1 MTRDLTLYPNL
12 DDLLQPGPAI
22 GIVRHQR
29 QFFQQQGHI
38 GIRNCEVGRI
48 DRSGERRGPDPP
60 QEPSAKLALR
70 MSGIETL
77 IFIAAVVVMVALAV
91 WIGL

>member
-1 MTRDLTLYPNL
+1 LIA
-12 DDLLQPGPAI
+12 GSAI
-22 GIVRHQR
+22 GIVRPQG
-29 QFFQQQGHI
+29 QLFQQQREVA
-38 GIRNCEVGRI
+38 IRNCIARRI

-60 QEPSAKLALR
+60 QEPSVKLALR